1 MPQNYAELP
10 ALLSVTQAAEVLSL
24 SPRAVLHRITTG
36 TIQAAKVGSKKT
48 SSYVITAEEVAR
60 VRAEAAR

>member
-1 MPQNYAELP
+1 MIALALP
-10 ALLSVTQAAEVLSL
+10 TEVLSL

-48 SSYVITAEEVAR
+48 SSYVITAAEVAR
-60 VRAEAAR
+60 VKAEASR